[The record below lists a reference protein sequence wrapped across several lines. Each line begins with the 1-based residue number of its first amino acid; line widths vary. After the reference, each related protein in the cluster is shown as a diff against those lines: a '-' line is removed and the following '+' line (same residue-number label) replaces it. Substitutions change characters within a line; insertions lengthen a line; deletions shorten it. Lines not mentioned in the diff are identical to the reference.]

1 MKMLVNITLKSF
13 VAEASVQT
21 LLFLIGD
28 MSGVFVR
35 LIRLVSSSKWNM
47 SWLIYVL
54 IKNLMF

>member
-1 MKMLVNITLKSF
+1 MKSGFEVVMKMLVNITLKSF

-35 LIRLVSSSKWNM
+35 LIRLVSSSK
-47 SWLIYVL
+47 
-54 IKNLMF
+54 